1 MSGFAS
7 WNPQHLHRGGSLTAT
22 SALLVL
28 LVVAL
33 SACGDSAPSS
43 TSAVDISEAGERPPD
58 DGGFAASDPPDGLA
72 LQTLPSVADLVEKI
86 RPSVASISVES
97 LTRGLFLDFTD
108 EGAGSGIVVG
118 ADGYVVTNL
127 HVVQSAKDIKVHLP
141 DGRTFQGRIVGQDPI
156 SDLAML
162 KIDAEGLPYVA
173 LGSSEGLRVG
183 DWVVAIGN
191 AAALKG
197 GPTVTLG
204 IISGV
209 GRTVATDRGQLYDLI
224 QTDAAINDGNSGG
237 PLVNLAGEVIGI
249 NTAILRQAQGIGFA
263 ISSSVATPIINSLIE
278 NGRVV
283 RPLIGLAGRDLTPAI
298 ANELGL
304 RHLEGVIVTRM
315 ARDGP
320 AYLAGIRVGNVIT
333 EIDGTATPD
342 MARFLTLLWSHEV
355 GDEIRVVYFVENDQA
370 EASVVLAERP
380 R

>member
-7 WNPQHLHRGGSLTAT
+7 WNPQHLHKGASLTAT
-22 SALLVL
+22 SALLFL
-28 LVVAL
+28 LVIAL

-58 DGGFAASDPPDGLA
+58 DGGFAASNAPDGLA

-127 HVVQSAKDIKVHLP
+127 HVVQSAEDIKVHLP

-162 KIDAEGLPYVA
+162 KIEAEGLPYLS

-263 ISSSVATPIINSLIE
+263 ISSSVARPIINSLIE

-333 EIDGTATPD
+333 EIDGAATPD
-342 MARFLTLLWSHEV
+342 MARFLTLLWSHGV
-355 GDEIRVVYFVENDQA
+355 GDEIRVVYFVDNDQA

>member
-1 MSGFAS
+1 M
-7 WNPQHLHRGGSLTAT
+7 
-22 SALLVL
+22 
-28 LVVAL
+28 VVAVHG
-33 SACGDSAPSS
+33 CGDSAATS
-43 TSAVDISEAGERPPD
+43 TSTIDAPVSAERPRD
-58 DGGFAASDPPDGLA
+58 DGGSGASSDSARLS
-72 LQTLPSVADLVEKI
+72 LQTLPSVADLVEQI

-97 LTRGLFLDFTD
+97 VSKGLFLDFTD

-118 ADGYVVTNL
+118 PDGYVVTNL
-127 HVVQSAKDIKVHLP
+127 HVVQSANDIRVHLP
-141 DGRTFQGRIVGQDPI
+141 DGRTFQARIVGEDPI

-162 KIDAEGLPYVA
+162 KVDAEGLPHVS

-209 GRTVATDRGQLYDLI
+209 GRSVATERGQLYDLI

-263 ISSSVATPIINSLIE
+263 ISSSVATPIIDSLIE

-283 RPLIGLAGRDLTPAI
+283 RPLIGLAGRDFTSAI
-298 ANELGL
+298 ANDLGL
-304 RHLEGVIVTRM
+304 RHLEGIIVTRISK
-315 ARDGP
+315 DGP
-320 AYLAGIRVGNVIT
+320 AYKAGIRVGNVIT
-333 EIDGTATPD
+333 EIDGSATPD
-342 MARFLTLLWSHEV
+342 MARFLSLLWSYQV
-355 GDEIRVVYFVENDQA
+355 GDEIRVVYFDDDNRA
-370 EASVVLAERP
+370 ETDVLLVERP